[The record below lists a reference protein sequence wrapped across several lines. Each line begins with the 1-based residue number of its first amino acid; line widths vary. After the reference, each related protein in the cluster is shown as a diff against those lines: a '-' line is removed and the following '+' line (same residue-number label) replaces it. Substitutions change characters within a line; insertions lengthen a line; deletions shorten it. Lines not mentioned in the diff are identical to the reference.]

1 MIPTIWLASYPK
13 SGNTWFRI
21 LVANLWSN
29 SDSPIDINLIDST
42 DSIASGR
49 NPFDQQTL
57 IDSSLL
63 TSDEIDRLRPATYT
77 YAASGG
83 TLADPDTP
91 CFPVRFVKT
100 HDAYTLTDRGEPI
113 MAGARGASGAILF
126 VRDPRDVATSF
137 ANHMHCLVDVA
148 IDRMGDRDFCFAS
161 ATDRLDRQFRQRL
174 LGWSGFAESW
184 LDQHDIPVHLVRYED
199 MLADTAATALAALRC
214 AGVEPD
220 PVRLEH
226 AIAFASIDELQRQEA
241 ESGFREAPRK
251 AQIFFRRGIAGG
263 WRDELTPDQIARI
276 ERDHGIMM
284 GRLGYSRSAAET
296 E

>member
-1 MIPTIWLASYPK
+1 VIPTIWLASYPK

-21 LVANLWSN
+21 LVANLWSKR
-29 SDSPIDINLIDST
+29 DTPVDINMIDST

-57 IDSSLL
+57 IDSALL
-63 TSDEIDRLRPATYT
+63 TSEEIDRLRPTAYA
-77 YAASGG
+77 YAAAGG
-83 TLADPDTP
+83 TLTDPDDP

-113 MAGARGASGAILF
+113 MAGARGAAGAILF

-137 ANHMHCLVDVA
+137 ANHMHCSVDVA
-148 IDRMGDRDFCFAS
+148 IGRMGDRDFCFAS
-161 ATDRLDRQFRQRL
+161 AADRLDRQFRQRL

-199 MLADTAATALAALRC
+199 MLADTAAMARAALRF

-220 PVRLEH
+220 PARLER

-241 ESGFREAPRK
+241 ESGFREAPPK
-251 AQIFFRRGIAGG
+251 APSFFRRGIAGG
-263 WRDELTPDQIARI
+263 WRDDLTHDQIARI
-276 ERDHGIMM
+276 ERDHGFMM
-284 GRLGYSRSAAET
+284 DRLGYSRSTGET